1 MTLSLEEVRDT
12 RFHLSRRSGY
22 EVMDVDNFVD
32 RVEATLGQL
41 EEERDGLK
49 RQISSLK
56 SNQGGGGNSE
66 ELKRLRR
73 ENEEL
78 RANRSSESSQNNEE
92 LERLRRE
99 RRELAEN
106 AEKQSQR
113 IARLEGDLE
122 RVNSENEQLRQAGDH
137 SEALAA
143 VQAEKQR
150 LVQQNTQLQT
160 QLRQAQEAARQPAPA
175 SYAPID
181 ESGIQRIEVTT
192 SEQAGPAIVRLVQ
205 LSTEQAERVVAEAN
219 ASAAVKLEEAERKAH
234 EIRTDAGTRAE
245 RIESEARVNAEKLV
259 RDAQMHATQVE
270 QEAAVRREEL
280 FSSLEAD
287 RDTLVAKVNHLREYE
302 GTYRQRMIEHLQ
314 QQISR
319 VESAGLAPEGRPA
332 LLSDSGSTTPRLDAL
347 MKRN

>member
-78 RANRSSESSQNNEE
+78 RASKSSESSQSNEE

-99 RRELAEN
+99 RQDLAEN
-106 AEKQSQR
+106 FEKQSQR
-113 IARLEGDLE
+113 IAQLEGDLK
-122 RVNSENEQLRQAGDH
+122 RVNGENEQLRQAGDH

-160 QLRQAQEAARQPAPA
+160 QLRQAQEAARQPAA
-175 SYAPID
+175 AYAPID

-219 ASAAVKLEEAERKAH
+219 ASAAVKIEEAERKAH

-270 QEAAVRREEL
+270 QDAAVRREEL

-319 VESAGLAPEGRPA
+319 VETAGLAPEGRPA

-347 MKRN
+347 MKQN